1 VQEIIQH
8 EQTGLLAEFDDVE
21 GLTRQALSVLDD
33 PGEFRPL
40 AEAGVRLIEEKYS
53 LARTAPQLL
62 DLLHRAIRG
71 EDLPPGGT
79 PPGAAP

>member
-1 VQEIIQH
+1 
-8 EQTGLLAEFDDVE
+8 
-21 GLTRQALSVLDD
+21 VLDD